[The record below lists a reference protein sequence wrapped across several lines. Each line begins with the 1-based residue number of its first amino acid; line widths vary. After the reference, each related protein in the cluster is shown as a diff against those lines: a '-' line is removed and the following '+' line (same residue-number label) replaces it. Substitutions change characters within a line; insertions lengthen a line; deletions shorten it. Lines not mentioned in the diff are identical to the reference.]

1 MKTCPCCGNEIPE
14 NSKRCPKCHIKI
26 DNDFSDETL
35 NLVDGSE
42 TQYKS
47 LNDRELEELKVKLMI
62 ELLKSQEHIKI
73 NTNTIRNVVMISF
86 VISIIAGIIIF
97 ILAVIGK

>member
-62 ELLKSQEHIKI
+62 ELLKSQEHIKS